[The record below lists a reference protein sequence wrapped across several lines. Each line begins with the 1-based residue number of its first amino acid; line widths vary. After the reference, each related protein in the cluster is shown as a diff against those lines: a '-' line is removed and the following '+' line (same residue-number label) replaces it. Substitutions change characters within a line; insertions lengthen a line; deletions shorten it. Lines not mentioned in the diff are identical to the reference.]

1 MAPGDKKPS
10 CGPFIVQLSEVCV
23 TGRRRAFSFKR
34 VLLCAFVHTHDFL
47 AYMFSVFY
55 CCSSCRRIVKTA
67 CFPEVSQSSI
77 LHYTT
82 TVPTWH
88 YCYTVESSSCR
99 NCKFCFVN
107 YLKVHLTDGNA
118 VGLSIWRSLRPVV
131 KRRNLF

>member
-55 CCSSCRRIVKTA
+55 CCSSCPRIVKT
-67 CFPEVSQSSI
+67 VSQKCLKVVSSI
-77 LHYTT
+77 TLLQYLHGTT
-82 TVPTWH
+82 AILLSLVPAETV
-88 YCYTVESSSCR
+88 S
-99 NCKFCFVN
+99 FA
-107 YLKVHLTDGNA
+107 L
-118 VGLSIWRSLRPVV
+118 
-131 KRRNLF
+131 